1 MARPRPPVM
10 LACGHFVT
18 FGTACGICAE
28 REAAAKFAA
37 ATPPPPP
44 VKVRPGSGPDPT
56 RAPRGDAP
64 RGATVNTPGSATEKH
79 LGDQPTAGMYNLPD
93 PVYYADPLRA
103 YGTESLSAT
112 SARLL
117 LPPSTPAHYR
127 WAIDHPLTGRTPAM
141 MFGAAVHALALGTA
155 DLAVFDEGRS
165 WNSKAGERFLA
176 EHPDHGDRLPILA
189 HEVPAAEAMADA
201 LLAHPVARLGLT
213 GGHAEQAMFAEDDRF
228 GVWRRCKVDYL
239 APAAG
244 DRLIMID
251 IKTTDNASPQAFAR
265 SAAKFGY
272 HRQADNCAWLA
283 RSLDLAKHVS
293 MIFAAV
299 EKHPPYLVAVYEC
312 DPADLR
318 RAAELNDAA
327 CGVFARCLATG
338 EWPGYPETITRLHMP
353 VWTARDEED
362 ALAAT
367 EEGTTE

>member
-10 LACGHFVT
+10 LACGHLT
-18 FGTACGICAE
+18 LGTECGICAE

-56 RAPRGDAP
+56 NA
-64 RGATVNTPGSATEKH
+64 GATTAAPATAPAIGETDPQPGV
-79 LGDQPTAGMYNLPD
+79 YNLPD
-93 PVYYADPLRA
+93 HVYHADPLRA

-112 SARLL
+112 SARML

-127 WAIDHPLTGRTPAM
+127 WKIDHPTTGRTPAM
-141 MFGAAVHALALGTA
+141 LFGSAVHALALGTA

-244 DRLIMID
+244 DRLILTD
-251 IKTTDNASPQAFAR
+251 IKTTEDASAAGFAK
-265 SAAKFGY
+265 SAAKYGY
-272 HRQADNCAWLA
+272 HRQADSCAWLA
-283 RSLDLAKHVS
+283 RALGLARHVS

-299 EKHPPYLVAVYEC
+299 EKTPPYLVAVHEC
-312 DPADLR
+312 SPEDLR
-318 RAAELNDAA
+318 RATELNDAA
-327 CGVFARCLATG
+327 CAVFARCLATNR
-338 EWPGYPETITRLHMP
+338 WPGYPETITRLHMP
-353 VWTARDEED
+353 VWAARDEED

-367 EEGTTE
+367 EEGNPE

>member
-1 MARPRPPVM
+1 MARPRPVKM

-18 FGTACGICAE
+18 FGTECGICAE

-64 RGATVNTPGSATEKH
+64 RGATVNTHGSATEKH
-79 LGDQPTAGMYNLPD
+79 LGDQPTAGVYNLPD

-127 WAIDHPLTGRTPAM
+127 WAIDHPTTGRTPAM

-213 GGHAEQAMFAEDDRF
+213 GGHAEQAMFAKDDRF
-228 GVWRRCKVDYL
+228 GAWRRCKVDYL

-244 DRLIMID
+244 DRLILTD
-251 IKTTDNASPQAFAR
+251 IKTTEDASPLGFAK

-272 HRQADNCAWLA
+272 HRQAENCGWLA
-283 RSLDLAKHVS
+283 RRLGLARNVT

-299 EKHPPYLVAVYEC
+299 EKHPPYLVAVHEI
-312 DPADLR
+312 DTNDLR
-318 RAAELNDAA
+318 RAAALNDAA
-327 CGVFARCLATG
+327 TGIFAHCLATG
-338 EWPGYPETITRLHMP
+338 VWPGYPHRINRLTLP
-353 VWTARDEED
+353 VWAARDEED
-362 ALAAT
+362 ALAET
-367 EEGTTE
+367 EGDPE